1 MKYFPCCPHPAL
13 CHIFLIGNMKTL
25 LLLLLASGSALAD
38 DASLLRCRA
47 IADLGQ
53 RFTCY
58 EAIPVAQKTAPA
70 VASAKAG
77 APGAAPVLAGAAAE
91 QAFGKPVDKN
101 ALKSFDS
108 VIPGKFEGLAPNQLI
123 TLANGQVWRI
133 VDDSSAPVSGF
144 NLKVKVERNFIGTTF
159 MVIEGTNTSP
169 KIKRVK

>member
-1 MKYFPCCPHPAL
+1 
-13 CHIFLIGNMKTL
+13 MKTF

-58 EAIPVAQKTAPA
+58 EAIPVGNKTAPA
-70 VASAKAG
+70 PGAKAG
-77 APGAAPVLAGAAAE
+77 APVAPPVVAGGAAE
-91 QAFGKPVDKN
+91 QAFGKPVDNN
-101 ALKSFDS
+101 ALKSFES

-133 VDDSSAPVSGF
+133 IDDSSAPVSGF
-144 NLKVKVERNFIGTTF
+144 NLKAKVERNFIGTTF